1 MCEEIRYWKYDET
14 RECKTDQ
21 AGLGVGG
28 STNRNS
34 SNVKY
39 KNWNKTEIIIGK
51 LNTVGD
57 KIVRRQPG
65 CTEKENTKKKK
76 VKYKGQI

>member
-1 MCEEIRYWKYDET
+1 M
-14 RECKTDQ
+14 
-21 AGLGVGG
+21 GG

-39 KNWNKTEIIIGK
+39 KNGNKTEIIIGK

-76 VKYKGQI
+76 KVKYKGQI

>member
-1 MCEEIRYWKYDET
+1 M
-14 RECKTDQ
+14 
-21 AGLGVGG
+21 GG

-39 KNWNKTEIIIGK
+39 KNGNKTEIIIGK

-76 VKYKGQI
+76 SQI